1 VNTANEPA
9 AVGKIGDK
17 AGTQQSAR
25 TGIEPGPRVG
35 VGVAAGQ
42 NTASA
47 RVGGVPSAGRAPSA
61 PARAMTPPPA
71 PRSSAFG
78 GTGRSESSGRGGGWS
93 SSGSGASTS
102 HSSSAPASHPSSPGV
117 GRPH

>member
-1 VNTANEPA
+1 VNKANEPA

-42 NTASA
+42 NAASA

-93 SSGSGASTS
+93 SSAPAS
-102 HSSSAPASHPSSPGV
+102 HSSPAPASHPSSAGG